1 MSSNFPLLTTKD
13 RRTTLPSL
21 PGQRDTEERGYINAS
36 HHGGSSCSVT
46 GSDGIFF
53 HCHPRV
59 VRIFSWD
66 CRITLQSNS
75 PIPVLPTMQS
85 DDVRQENMATVNIPL
100 KYCWKSFKRKQF
112 IHSTIAELQVS
123 MAVYSCIQ
131 TRLMTTSDRS
141 QCPELISNYE
151 FNDHCPRVKFVYY
164 VNKYLLVPSFK
175 LETSEIIRNSV
186 TKDAFFYVPIHKFL
200 NIYFSLMYTGKP
212 ITSKH

>member
-100 KYCWKSFKRKQF
+100 KYCWKSSKESNSSTLQLQNSRFLWQF
-112 IHSTIAELQVS
+112 I
-123 MAVYSCIQ
+123 SCIE
-131 TRLMTTSDRS
+131 TRL
-141 QCPELISNYE
+141 
-151 FNDHCPRVKFVYY
+151 
-164 VNKYLLVPSFK
+164 
-175 LETSEIIRNSV
+175 
-186 TKDAFFYVPIHKFL
+186 
-200 NIYFSLMYTGKP
+200 
-212 ITSKH
+212 

>member
-21 PGQRDTEERGYINAS
+21 PGQRDTEERGYIDAS

-46 GSDGIFF
+46 GSDGICF

-85 DDVRQENMATVNIPL
+85 DDVRQENMATVNTAEILLEILQKKAIHPL
-100 KYCWKSFKRKQF
+100 YNCRTPGFYGSF
-112 IHSTIAELQVS
+112 IL
-123 MAVYSCIQ
+123 VYNSA
-131 TRLMTTSDRS
+131 
-141 QCPELISNYE
+141 
-151 FNDHCPRVKFVYY
+151 NDD
-164 VNKYLLVPSFK
+164 L
-175 LETSEIIRNSV
+175 
-186 TKDAFFYVPIHKFL
+186 
-200 NIYFSLMYTGKP
+200 
-212 ITSKH
+212 

>member
-46 GSDGIFF
+46 GSDEICF

-85 DDVRQENMATVNIPL
+85 DDVRQENMATVNILL

-131 TRLMTTSDRS
+131 L
-141 QCPELISNYE
+141 
-151 FNDHCPRVKFVYY
+151 
-164 VNKYLLVPSFK
+164 
-175 LETSEIIRNSV
+175 
-186 TKDAFFYVPIHKFL
+186 
-200 NIYFSLMYTGKP
+200 G
-212 ITSKH
+212 